1 MDFVCEYW
9 NIASSFASVLQRQ
22 HWKKL
27 RVLRRAMK
35 VIKGLEIILFHE
47 RSNWVYIF
55 NIKEKIKVFFF
66 NHTL

>member
-1 MDFVCEYW
+1 MNFVCEYW
-9 NIASSFASVLQRQ
+9 NTVSNFASVLQRQ

-47 RSNWVYIF
+47 RSNWVYIL
-55 NIKEKIKVFFF
+55 NIKEKIKGFFF
-66 NHTL
+66 